1 MALKSIQ
8 SCTNKTVRTV
18 ATMRQRAGQDARVPV
33 AGVQIDRDGHVHW
46 LDNGASRVV
55 IAAERVAR

>member
-1 MALKSIQ
+1 
-8 SCTNKTVRTV
+8 
-18 ATMRQRAGQDARVPV
+18 MRERAGQDAHVPV